1 VRRWGGFPAILVIA
15 GVMALAGAVAPAAP
29 AVAAPHRLSAVP
41 PSLVYGYGTNQFGE
55 LGNGITTSAPSL
67 SGTRA
72 SGPPGTV
79 SQLAA
84 GWHTSGAVMAD
95 GTVWTWGLNDGNR
108 GLGYDSGGAD
118 VTTPRQVPGLSG
130 ITQLALSD
138 EPDNGY
144 AVGPGGTVWA
154 WGDNSEGQLGNGTTT
169 PSATPVLVPGLSGI
183 TQVAAGD
190 QYALARGSDGSV
202 WAWGANGAGDLGTG
216 SPANQWVPQRLQ
228 DLSRITQVAAAGQS
242 SYAVR
247 SDGTLFSWGSN
258 GFGQLGNGT
267 DGGFTPSPAPVPG
280 LPGITQVATSGVSVL
295 AIDNLAERLWAWGHN
310 SCGDLGDGTTKDRY
324 SPELIGLTGVSQVM
338 QGTEGAL
345 GVSSAAIRWDGR
357 LWTWGCNG
365 TGLLATG
372 TTADAAKPTLAANL
386 TNVSQFALGNDTA
399 EYDFGYSLAVG
410 TLAGTVPTLIG
421 DTFAQ
426 AGAVLTAAGLGLGT
440 VSYVADYTCATIGLV
455 RSQSPPAGTSVPAGS
470 AVSVTIGKAPP
481 PPSQCP

>member
-1 VRRWGGFPAILVIA
+1 MRRSGSFPAILVIA
-15 GVMALAGAVAPAAP
+15 GVTALASAVAPAAP
-29 AVAAPHRLSAVP
+29 AVAAPSSP
-41 PSLVYGYGTNQFGE
+41 VYGFGTNSFGE
-55 LGNGITTSAPSL
+55 LGNGIITSTPSL
-67 SGTRA
+67 SGMRA
-72 SGPPGTV
+72 SGPPGMV

-95 GTVWTWGLNDGNR
+95 GTVWTWGLNYHS

-118 VTTPRQVPGLSG
+118 VSTPRQVPGLSG
-130 ITQLALSD
+130 ITQLALSGD
-138 EPDNGY
+138 ADNGY

-190 QYALARGSDGSV
+190 QYVLARGSDGSV
-202 WAWGANGAGDLGTG
+202 WAWGSDAGGALGDGT
-216 SPANQWVPQRLQ
+216 PANQWVPLRLQ

-258 GFGQLGNGT
+258 FYGQLGNGT
-267 DGGFTPSPAPVPG
+267 TGGYTLSPAPVPG
-280 LPGITQVATSGVSVL
+280 LPGVTQVASNGTSVL
-295 AIDNLAERLWAWGHN
+295 AVDNLAERLWAWGYN
-310 SCGDLGDGTTKDRY
+310 SCGELGDGTTKDTD
-324 SPELIGLTGVSQVM
+324 SPELIGLTGVSQVV
-338 QGTEGAL
+338 QGTEGPGGAA
-345 GVSSAAIRWDGR
+345 SAAIRWDGR

-365 TGLLATG
+365 TGWLATG
-372 TTADAAKPTLAANL
+372 TTADATKPTLVPNL
-386 TNVSQFALGNDTA
+386 TNVTQFALGNDTA
-399 EYDFGYSLAVG
+399 LHDFGYSLVVG
-410 TLAGTVPTLIG
+410 TLAGTVPSLIG
-421 DTFAQ
+421 DTLAQ
-426 AGAVLTAAGLGLGT
+426 ASAVVAAAGLGLGT

-455 RSQSPPAGTSVPAGS
+455 RSQSPSAGTSVPASS